1 MKRYCTDCGSPTEYS
16 VKKPVFCSNC
26 GNSFEKS
33 AQPVVQKVLMQKPTI
48 ANKIRSIQPRPEIE
62 DDYDYNDN
70 EDVVNVPKISN
81 IQIETQNDEPKR
93 GVKLKDLMGTNTNL
107 SKKEK
112 TKSKG
117 KKISRKQILEDF
129 AKEAGS
135 LRKNKR

>member
-33 AQPVVQKVLMQKPTI
+33 AQPIVQKVLMQKPTV
-48 ANKIRSIQPRPEIE
+48 ANKIKTIEPQVEIE
-62 DDYDYNDN
+62 DDYDDN
-70 EDVVNVPKISN
+70 EDVSSVPEISN
-81 IQIETQNDEPKR
+81 IQIETQNDQPKR
-93 GVKLKDLMGTNTNL
+93 GVKLKDLMGTNTNV

-112 TKSKG
+112 IKSKG
-117 KKISRKQILEDF
+117 KKTSRKQILEDF